1 MSGTTSD
8 INRESMIMIV
18 RKQIDGL
25 IQWMTRDW
33 DRGLHANI
41 AQLAVDVDD
50 AIAALEVSVI
60 EQPTERYAHK
70 KLTEIRKRLN
80 KAMEVIALE
89 STTPRFTKQST
100 KAIDLIWS
108 S

>member
-18 RKQIDGL
+18 KKQKDGL
-25 IQWMTRDW
+25 IRWMTRDW

-41 AQLAVDVDD
+41 AQLAVDIDG
-50 AIAALEVSVI
+50 VI
-60 EQPTERYAHK
+60 EDLEPMGQA
-70 KLTEIRKRLN
+70 KLTGIRQGLN

>member
-1 MSGTTSD
+1 
-8 INRESMIMIV
+8 MIV
-18 RKQIDGL
+18 KKQKDGL
-25 IQWMTRDW
+25 IRWMTRDW

-41 AQLAVDVDD
+41 AQLAVDVSD
-50 AIAALEVSVI
+50 AIAELEVSVI
-60 EQPTERYAHK
+60 EQPAEMYTHK
-70 KLTEIRKRLN
+70 KLTGIRKRLN

-89 STTPRFTKQST
+89 STTPRFTTQST

>member
-1 MSGTTSD
+1 
-8 INRESMIMIV
+8 MIV
-18 RKQIDGL
+18 KKQKDGL
-25 IQWMTRDW
+25 IRWMTRDW
-33 DRGLHANI
+33 DRGLHANV
-41 AQLAVDVDD
+41 AQLAVDIDD
-50 AIAALEVSVI
+50 VLADLEVV
-60 EQPTERYAHK
+60 EEVWCHA
-70 KLTEIRKRLN
+70 KLTGIRKRLN